1 MPSPWKRKSLYRQV
15 LIETYIDFTTGVLN
29 NNSLLTLDEMYSA
42 AFKRLQVTSKS
53 LKNRLVFA
61 VNYKLIA
68 IFKPLDIMFK
78 SSIRREGGL
87 VIGCT
92 QKEISSHV
100 SEFKNMYAYSM
111 DGKAFDH
118 HAQTLILL
126 IAFYVLEDI
135 LKLSPKQL
143 KTFRY
148 CRNLELVMP
157 LFHPDI
163 RYTERHSGLSSG
175 SGVTNTIG
183 SIAMYLMLVM
193 CLFRYYS
200 SRGTNIWRT
209 RFLVKVSG
217 DDSIVGTL
225 NPIDISEFT
234 RLFSEMFTIE
244 LELELSSNP
253 GENKVVFLGS
263 R

>member
-15 LIETYIDFTTGVLN
+15 LISTYIDFTTGNLDLSN
-29 NNSLLTLDEMYSA
+29 LLTLDEMYSA

-78 SSIRREGGL
+78 SSIKRGGGL

-92 QKEISSHV
+92 QKEISSHT
-100 SEFKNMYAYSM
+100 SEFKNMYAYSL

-135 LKLSPKQL
+135 LKLPSKHL
-143 KTFRY
+143 IIFRY

-183 SIAMYLMLVM
+183 SIAMYLMHAM
-193 CLFRYYS
+193 CLFRFFS
-200 SRGTNIWRT
+200 SKGKNI
-209 RFLVKVSG
+209 
-217 DDSIVGTL
+217 
-225 NPIDISEFT
+225 
-234 RLFSEMFTIE
+234 
-244 LELELSSNP
+244 
-253 GENKVVFLGS
+253 
-263 R
+263 